1 MRYVTNVGYLFQ
13 EGVFK
18 TEKFD
23 EYDYDPTSKAN
34 RVNFR
39 SNFDINV
46 NSSLKMF
53 LNISG
58 YMQKKND
65 PVVVPFNGAYQND
78 VTGYSVVLSSLL
90 STPNLYNN
98 DVKSGRASCR
108 EGVWK

>member
-1 MRYVTNVGYLFQ
+1 MKDAFPMRRVNVNVSGGNDKMRYFTNVGYLFQ

-53 LNISG
+53 LNIIRSEERRVG
-58 YMQKKND
+58 KEW
-65 PVVVPFNGAYQND
+65 VS
-78 VTGYSVVLSSLL
+78 TCRSSWSRYL
-90 STPNLYNN
+90 
-98 DVKSGRASCR
+98 
-108 EGVWK
+108 

>member
-65 PVVVPFNGAYQND
+65 PVRSEEHTSELQ
-78 VTGYSVVLSSLL
+78 SLMRLSYAVFCLQKKKHKDIRL
-90 STPNLYNN
+90 SYMILT
-98 DVKSGRASCR
+98 
-108 EGVWK
+108 